1 MTEKEREEIELLVFT
16 IQKLTYMADGNRCE
30 LSDGFKEAVTL
41 EVNRLEE
48 VLSSYSSSELAD
60 FIVNF
65 EGF

>member
-16 IQKLTYMADGNRCE
+16 IQKLTYMTDGNRCE
-30 LSDGFKEAVTL
+30 LSDGFKEAVNL

-48 VLSSYSSSELAD
+48 ELANYPSGQLAD

-65 EGF
+65 EEF

>member
-16 IQKLTYMADGNRCE
+16 IQKLTYFTDGNSYQ
-30 LSDGFKEAVTL
+30 LSHDFKQATADEI
-41 EVNRLEE
+41 NRLQAE
-48 VLSSYSSSELAD
+48 LASYSSTELAD